1 MKTKLC
7 GLSALLLFFVV
18 QISFA
23 QSKTVT
29 GTVSDGSGMP
39 LPGVNIVIQ
48 GTTQGANT
56 DFDGNYSITANV
68 GDVLKFSFLG
78 YKDELITVGLSSTVD
93 VSLVE
98 DAATLDE
105 VVVTALGIEREEKAL
120 GYAVSK
126 VGKEDLEQKP
136 DGDLG
141 RILQGKAAGV
151 NITASNGLSGSSSNI
166 VIRGNT
172 SITGNNQAL
181 FVIDGIPF
189 ESGANQQTAF
199 FDNVTESNRFLD
211 IDPNNIEDIS
221 ILKGLS
227 ATALYGNRGRNGV
240 ILITTKSGASGAGKA
255 KLSITQSVFESKA
268 HLPTYQDEYMGG
280 FNNTFG
286 WFFSNWGPKFNDPT
300 ANYGAYYLRDNE
312 NGTVFVT
319 HPFATN
325 VNSDF
330 ITGYEDLA
338 ASEYE
343 LKPYN
348 SVDNFLEEV

>member
-1 MKTKLC
+1 M
-7 GLSALLLFFVV
+7 
-18 QISFA
+18 
-23 QSKTVT
+23 
-29 GTVSDGSGMP
+29 D
-39 LPGVNIVIQ
+39 N
-48 GTTQGANT
+48 
-56 DFDGNYSITANV
+56 
-68 GDVLKFSFLG
+68 
-78 YKDELITVGLSSTVD
+78 EL
-93 VSLVE
+93 E
-98 DAATLDE
+98 E
-105 VVVTALGIEREEKAL
+105 VVVTALGIERESKSL

-126 VGKEDLEQKP
+126 VDNEDIEQKSQ
-136 DGDLG
+136 GDLG
-141 RILQGKAAGV
+141 RLLRGKAAGL

-189 ESGANQQTAF
+189 ESGSNQQTDF

-240 ILITTKSGASGAGKA
+240 ILITTKSGSKRSKQGSS
-255 KLSITQSVFESKA
+255 KLSISTSLFESQP
-268 HLPTYQDEYMGG
+268 HLPNYQDVYGGG

-286 WFFSNWGPKFNDPT
+286 WFFSNWGPRFNDPS
-300 ANYGAYYLRDNE
+300 ANYGSYFVRNNDE
-312 NGTVFVT
+312 GTVFVT

-325 VNSDF
+325 AVSAF
-330 ITGYEDLA
+330 IEGYEDLA

-343 LKPYN
+343 YKPYDSVKNFFRKGLN
-348 SVDNFLEEV
+348 STTNINLSGGNESFGFNVGYTKLNDKGFTPGNKLSRIALHLVETERLENLELMLPSI

>member
-1 MKTKLC
+1 M
-7 GLSALLLFFVV
+7 
-18 QISFA
+18 
-23 QSKTVT
+23 
-29 GTVSDGSGMP
+29 
-39 LPGVNIVIQ
+39 
-48 GTTQGANT
+48 
-56 DFDGNYSITANV
+56 
-68 GDVLKFSFLG
+68 
-78 YKDELITVGLSSTVD
+78 
-93 VSLVE
+93 
-98 DAATLDE
+98 
-105 VVVTALGIEREEKAL
+105 
-120 GYAVSK
+120 
-126 VGKEDLEQKP
+126 EQKP

-330 ITGYEDLA
+330 ITGYEDLG

-348 SVDNFLEEV
+348 SVDNFFRREF